1 MLKYILLVV
10 IIVALFLFILNLVE
24 LFTYVVR
31 KITIKDSKIKKET
44 RICFI
49 SDLHNFK
56 VKDKFYE
63 DIRNNKPDLI
73 LLGGDIITAKPGKNQ
88 DNAYSFLKE
97 VSSIAPTYLALGN
110 HEYRAK
116 IYKDEYGDMYTD
128 LEKYVLGLGIKILS
142 NNSVSF
148 DDMGIIISASEIDR
162 YYYKRFI
169 VRKMED
175 DYIESLLGKC
185 DKDYYNILLAHN
197 PDYFKN
203 YSNYGSD
210 LILSG
215 HVHGG
220 LIRLPFI
227 GGIAHP
233 GVRFF
238 PKYSDG
244 IYNEFGKRRGY
255 KHSQYDSDLGIV
267 RLIVS
272 CGVGFHTLPLRLF
285 NPGELIFVT
294 FKEK

>member
-1 MLKYILLVV
+1 
-10 IIVALFLFILNLVE
+10 
-24 LFTYVVR
+24 
-31 KITIKDSKIKKET
+31 
-44 RICFI
+44 
-49 SDLHNFK
+49 
-56 VKDKFYE
+56 
-63 DIRNNKPDLI
+63 
-73 LLGGDIITAKPGKNQ
+73 
-88 DNAYSFLKE
+88 
-97 VSSIAPTYLALGN
+97 
-110 HEYRAK
+110 
-116 IYKDEYGDMYTD
+116 
-128 LEKYVLGLGIKILS
+128 
-142 NNSVSF
+142 
-148 DDMGIIISASEIDR
+148 
-162 YYYKRFI
+162 
-169 VRKMED
+169 MED

-210 LILSG
+210 LILSD

-244 IYNEFGKRRGY
+244 IYNEFGKRSGY

-272 CGVGFHTLPLRLF
+272 FGVGFHTLPLRLF